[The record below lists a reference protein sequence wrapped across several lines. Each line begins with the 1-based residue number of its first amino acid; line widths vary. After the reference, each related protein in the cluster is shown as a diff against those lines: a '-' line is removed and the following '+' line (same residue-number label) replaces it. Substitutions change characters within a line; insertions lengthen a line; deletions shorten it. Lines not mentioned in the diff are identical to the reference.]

1 MKDKKCPKG
10 HGPMKIETIVKP
22 LTFRDVS
29 LRVPVTAHVCRQCG
43 FTASDVSAAGDVQR
57 EMAETYRKQTG
68 RLTGE
73 AIRSLRKARKLTQR
87 TLADR
92 IGVGIASI
100 KRWENTSI
108 QSDSMDRLLRTCLT
122 KDRQADGY
130 NGNRPLSL
138 PRVKLVIRHF
148 EGILN
153 RRLLK
158 KTDKFLFV
166 AKYLWYADMLA
177 YARLGRSMT
186 GAAYAAIT
194 YGPQLNNYRDL
205 VDEIKQSDESA
216 AEPLSS
222 EEVDIIRQVV
232 QKFPE
237 DRKVYDAAHRERI
250 WRETPTGQ
258 AIPYARALEITGIA
272 P

>member
-1 MKDKKCPKG
+1 VNLKKQFG
-10 HGPMKIETIVKP
+10 V
-22 LTFRDVS
+22 
-29 LRVPVTAHVCRQCG
+29 
-43 FTASDVSAAGDVQR
+43 
-57 EMAETYRKQTG
+57 
-68 RLTGE
+68 
-73 AIRSLRKARKLTQR
+73 LRKSGGLTQR

-108 QSDSMDRLLRTCLT
+108 QSDSMDRLLRACLT
-122 KDRQADGY
+122 EVRQADGY

-177 YARLGRSMT
+177 YARLGRSRT

-194 YGPQLNNYRDL
+194 YGPQGYG
-205 VDEIKQSDESA
+205 
-216 AEPLSS
+216 
-222 EEVDIIRQVV
+222 RQ
-232 QKFPE
+232 
-237 DRKVYDAAHRERI
+237 
-250 WRETPTGQ
+250 
-258 AIPYARALEITGIA
+258 
-272 P
+272 